1 MFCANNAKSATT
13 KYNIMTV
20 NSEKKLTFVRT
31 GKRVRKMLYPIGIQ
45 DFEKI
50 CKDGFVYVDKTDLVY
65 KMAQNGG
72 YYFLSRPR
80 RFGKSLLVST
90 MEAYFSGKK
99 ELFDG
104 LAIAELEKEWIR
116 YPVLRFDLSGKQ
128 YKSISDLTET
138 LFQHLV
144 KLEGLYG
151 VKPQFESP
159 EARFKDVIDAAYAKT
174 GLGVVILIDEYDKP
188 IVDSLG
194 DEKLNE
200 SFRSLLQGF
209 YGVIKAKDAC
219 IRFGFL
225 TGVTKIGKLSI
236 FSGLNNLKDISMD
249 ARYTD
254 ICGISEKDLKKYFG
268 ESVKELAVA
277 NDLSVKETYTQLA
290 EMYDGY
296 HFRQSSMG
304 IYNPFSVLN
313 TFDSGE
319 FKEYWFE
326 TGTPSFLVKM
336 MKETSYDVTRLSGD
350 EVGSSLLTNVDSAF
364 ANPVPFLYQAGYLT
378 IKDYDKE
385 YKLYKVGFP
394 NKEVKD
400 GFLNYL
406 LNFYA
411 PVQAESTDAL
421 ISRMSRDIRSGNAE
435 GFMQKL
441 EALFAK
447 TSYQIQ
453 GDSEKD
459 FQYAMY
465 IILELM
471 GEYVEVEKATSNGR
485 IDVLLQTREH
495 IYVIEIKINDTAEA
509 ALQQIEEKAYAR
521 RFADDKRK
529 IFKIGVRFSTESRC
543 IDSWKIAEGVNEL

>member
-1 MFCANNAKSATT
+1 MAH
-13 KYNIMTV
+13 
-20 NSEKKLTFVRT
+20 SEKNLNFVL
-31 GKRVRKMLYPIGIQ
+31 GQKPARKMLYPIGIQ

-50 CKDGFVYVDKTDLVY
+50 RKDGFVYVDKTDLVY
-65 KMAQNGG
+65 KMAKKGG

-104 LAIAELEKEWIR
+104 LAISELEKDWIQ

-128 YKSISDLTET
+128 YKSLPDLTEI

-209 YGVIKAKDAC
+209 YSVMKAKDAY
-219 IRFGFL
+219 IKFGFL
-225 TGVTKIGKLSI
+225 TGVTKIGKLSV

-254 ICGISEKDLKKYFG
+254 ICGISEKDLKKYFA
-268 ESVKELAVA
+268 ESVKELAEA
-277 NDLSVKETYTQLA
+277 NDLTIKETYNQLA

-296 HFRQSSMG
+296 HFRQSSVG

-350 EVGSSLLTNVDSAF
+350 EVGSTLLTDVDSAF

-411 PVQAESTDAL
+411 PVQAESTNAL

-485 IDVLLQTREH
+485 IDVLLQTKEY
-495 IYVIEIKINDTAEA
+495 IYIIEIKIGDTVAA
-509 ALQQIEEKAYAR
+509 ALQQIEEKGYAR
-521 RFADDKRK
+521 RFADDRRK
-529 IFKIGVRFSTESRC
+529 IFKIGVCFSTENRC
-543 IDSWKIAEGVNEL
+543 IEDWKVAE

>member
-1 MFCANNAKSATT
+1 
-13 KYNIMTV
+13 
-20 NSEKKLTFVRT
+20 
-31 GKRVRKMLYPIGIQ
+31 MLYPIGIQ
-45 DFEKI
+45 DFENI
-50 CKDGFVYVDKTDLVY
+50 RRDNYVYVDKTDLVY
-65 KMAQNGG
+65 NLSHGSGK

-90 MEAYFSGKK
+90 MEAYFSSKK

-104 LAIAELEKEWIR
+104 LAIADLERDWVQ

-174 GLGVVILIDEYDKP
+174 GLGVIILIDEYDKP

-225 TGVTKIGKLSI
+225 TGVTIIGKLSV

-254 ICGISEKDLKKYFG
+254 ICGISEKDLRKYFD
-268 ESVKELAVA
+268 ESVGELAQA
-277 NDLSVKETYTQLA
+277 NGLTVEECYAQLA

-296 HFRQSSMG
+296 HFCENSAG
-304 IYNPFSVLN
+304 IYNPFSLLN
-313 TFDSGE
+313 TFDSLR

-326 TGTPSFLVKM
+326 TGTPTFLVKVM
-336 MKETSYDVTRLSGD
+336 QETDYDVTSLSD
-350 EVGSSLLTNVDSAF
+350 QEIDAPTLMDVDTVYHK
-364 ANPVPFLYQAGYLT
+364 PVPLLYQAGYLT
-378 IKDYDKE
+378 IKGYE
-385 YKLYKVGFP
+385 PEFGVYHLGFP
-394 NKEVKD
+394 NREVKH
-400 GFLNYL
+400 GFLNFLTRYYTPSRADSGIML
-406 LNFYA
+406 
-411 PVQAESTDAL
+411 V
-421 ISRMSRDIRSGNAE
+421 SRMLKDLRRGDAE
-435 GFMQKL
+435 GFMRKL

-453 GDSEKD
+453 GD
-459 FQYAMY
+459 
-465 IILELM
+465 
-471 GEYVEVEKATSNGR
+471 
-485 IDVLLQTREH
+485 
-495 IYVIEIKINDTAEA
+495 
-509 ALQQIEEKAYAR
+509 
-521 RFADDKRK
+521 
-529 IFKIGVRFSTESRC
+529 
-543 IDSWKIAEGVNEL
+543 